1 MPITTLKSPEKKAFT
16 MIIQPSITETDMR
29 RTTSGLVFIALLSL
43 AVLTALVAPGNAQA
57 MLEPL
62 TFRDLVQESS
72 AVVLA
77 DTTSVQSRLDLSGNP
92 VTDVRLTVVRTLHGQ
107 SSDDHLITIPG
118 GVVGDFVQHVTGQ
131 PMFGVG
137 DRVILFLDGSG
148 RVVGGSQGRFGVHAD
163 MVLETG
169 ETLAAFT
176 QRLAAAARGLEAA
189 DAPAPATTAAAQSS
203 VGALSA
209 ASVSAVSPSSVPG
222 GAGATVIITGS
233 GFGTTPGRVEFSH
246 GSSTNNSGRIVRWT
260 ATSVEVEVPDAV
272 SSGPVRVRTSAGTL
286 STPVNITIPYSLNG
300 MAWTT
305 RTVPF
310 SISSA
315 APAGW
320 QTMVRNGAIAWNG
333 LANFAFSQS
342 SAVAAPQRGNRVNE
356 VWWGST
362 GANGHLAIASLSFF
376 RDTDNNGDGLNDM
389 VEADIIFS
397 SDFAWGDGSGGT
409 FDIHSVALHEF
420 GHWLSLDD
428 LYGTADTQKAMFGR
442 IARGAQRRALT
453 AGDIAGIRAIY
464 GNTAAQ
470 APTVARIAGA
480 NRYATAVQVSRGT
493 FTPGSSRTVV
503 MATGRNFAD
512 ALSASGLASIH
523 QSPLLLTSG
532 VGAVVEPEVLQEL
545 RRLGAGS
552 IILVGGT
559 GAISSGVENALR
571 TEFGEVRRI
580 GGLNRFETAAL
591 VAREVAAPRAGSEYR
606 GEVFIARGDAFAD
619 ALSAAP
625 YAYSQGMPILLVL
638 PNAMPEHTANA
649 LAEIGATSAVVVGGQ
664 GAVGSAVTNVLT
676 QRGVTWRRIQGACRF
691 TTSEALLREAV
702 ARGWTSSNVVGLA
715 TGDNFPDALGGG
727 AAAGARNG
735 GLLLTR
741 TSALPPST
749 ASLLRE
755 LTPGPSRVEIYGGRG
770 AVCDTVVTTVRGLW
784 GIR

>member
-1 MPITTLKSPEKKAFT
+1 
-16 MIIQPSITETDMR
+16 MIIQPSRTDTTLR
-29 RTTSGLVFIALLSL
+29 RTASGLVFVALLSIT
-43 AVLTALVAPGNAQA
+43 VLTALVTPGSAHA

-62 TFRDLVQESS
+62 TFRDLVQESK

-77 DTTSVQSRLDLSGNP
+77 DTTSVQSRLDASGNP

-107 SSDDHLITIPG
+107 GSDAYLLTIPG
-118 GVVGDFVQHVTGQ
+118 GVVGNLVQHVTGQ
-131 PMFGVG
+131 PMFGTG
-137 DRVILFLDGSG
+137 DRVILFLDGAG
-148 RVVGGSQGRFGVHAD
+148 KVVGGSRGRFGVHAD
-163 MVLETG
+163 QVLETG
-169 ETLAAFT
+169 ESLAAFT
-176 QRLAAAARGLEAA
+176 QRLAAADRGLEAA
-189 DAPAPATTAAAQSS
+189 EKPAPTTSATTQSS

-209 ASVSAVSPSSVPG
+209 VAISAVSPSSVPG
-222 GAGATVIITGS
+222 GAGATVVISGV
-233 GFGTTPGRVEFSH
+233 GFGTTPGTVEFSH
-246 GSSTNNSGRIVRWT
+246 GSSTNNSARVVRWT

-272 SSGPVRVRTSAGTL
+272 SSGPVRVRTSAGIL

-300 MAWTT
+300 AAWTS

-320 QTMVRNGAIAWNG
+320 QTMIRNGALAWNG
-333 LANFAFSQS
+333 LADFAFSQS
-342 SAVAAPQRGNRVNE
+342 SAVSAPQRGNRVNE

-362 GANGHLAIASLSFF
+362 GTNGSLAIASLTFF
-376 RDTDNNGDGLNDM
+376 RNDSNGDGLNDM
-389 VEADIIFS
+389 VESDIIFS
-397 SDFAWGDGSGGT
+397 SDFAWGDGSNGT
-409 FDIHSVALHEF
+409 FDIQSVAIHEF

-428 LYGTADTQKAMFGR
+428 LYGTADAQKAMFGR
-442 IARGAQRRALT
+442 IVRGTQRRTLT

-464 GNTAAQ
+464 GNATAP
-470 APTVARIAGA
+470 APTVTRIAGPD
-480 NRYATAVQVSRGT
+480 RYATAVQVSART
-493 FTPGSSRTVV
+493 FSAGSGRTVV
-503 MATGRNFAD
+503 MATGRTFAD

-523 QSPLLLTSG
+523 QSPVLLTSG
-532 VGAVVEPEVLQEL
+532 AGTLVEPEVLQEL
-545 RRLGAGS
+545 RRLGANS

-559 GAISSGVENALR
+559 GAISPGVEDSLR
-571 TEFGEVRRI
+571 AEFGAVRRI
-580 GGLNRFETAAL
+580 GGQNRFETAAL
-591 VAREVAAPRAGSEYR
+591 VAREVAAPRVGSKYR

-625 YAYSQGMPILLVL
+625 YAYSQGMPILLVQ
-638 PNAMPEHTANA
+638 PNAMPEHTASA
-649 LAEIGATSAVVVGGQ
+649 LAEIGASSAVVVGGQ
-664 GAVGSAVTNVLT
+664 SAVGPAVTNVLT
-676 QRGVTWRRIQGACRF
+676 QRGVTWKRVSGVCRF

-741 TSALPPST
+741 TSALPPTT

-755 LTPGPSRVEIYGGRG
+755 LSPGPSRVEIYGGLS
-770 AVCDTVVTTVRGLW
+770 AVSDSVITTVKGLW